1 MSLLNKFEYE
11 ILMVI
16 QEHPGLNPKGISKY
30 CDQPANII
38 DCRMTSLIRNLYVEI
53 GYGGDMYG
61 KTYKITAEGLQ
72 AMADYKAHKRGIFWF
87 LFEDRFWKAATLSIS
102 IAALIV
108 SSLAYSKSQATEQY
122 VKIEIIREIQAP
134 IMGSQSQNVSDSRN
148 SFEKNGIQQKK

>member
-87 LFEDRFWKAATLSIS
+87 LFEDRFWKAATLSIL
-102 IAALIV
+102 IAALIL
-108 SSLAYSKSQATEQY
+108 SFLAYSKSQATEQY

>member
-87 LFEDRFWKAATLSIS
+87 LFEDRFWKAATLSIL
-102 IAALIV
+102 IAALIL
-108 SSLAYSKSQATEQY
+108 SYLAYSKSQATEQY

>member
-11 ILMVI
+11 ILKVI
-16 QEHPGLNPKGISKY
+16 QEHPGLNPESISKY

-38 DCRMTSLIRNLYVEI
+38 NSRMTSLIRNLYVEI
-53 GYGGDMYG
+53 GCGRDMYDE
-61 KTYKITAEGLQ
+61 TYKITAEGLR
-72 AMADYKAHKRGIFWF
+72 AMVDYKAHKRGIFWF

-108 SSLAYSKSQATEQY
+108 SYLAYSKSQATEQY

-134 IMGSQSQNVSDSRN
+134 IMGSQSQNVSDFRN

>member
-16 QEHPGLNPKGISKY
+16 QEHPGLNPKGISKC

-102 IAALIV
+102 IAALII
-108 SSLAYSKSQATEQY
+108 SYLAYSKSQATEQY

>member
-102 IAALIV
+102 IAALII
-108 SSLAYSKSQATEQY
+108 SYLAYSKSQATEQY